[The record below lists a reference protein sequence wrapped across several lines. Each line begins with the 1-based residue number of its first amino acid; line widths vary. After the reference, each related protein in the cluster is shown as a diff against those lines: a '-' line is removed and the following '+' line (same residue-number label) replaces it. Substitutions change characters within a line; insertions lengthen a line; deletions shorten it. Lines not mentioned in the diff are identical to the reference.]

1 VNDLTIMDINTL
13 IKFAPKIANG
23 ALDFKSTIDKYHKYI
38 KSKERIMYHGM
49 SIDNIFER
57 FISYPDFMDGTYK
70 RANMVKFIDTY
81 KKQFKEVIFPQ
92 D

>member
-1 VNDLTIMDINTL
+1 
-13 IKFAPKIANG
+13 
-23 ALDFKSTIDKYHKYI
+23 
-38 KSKERIMYHGM
+38 MYHGM

-81 KKQFKEVIFPQ
+81 KKTIQRSCFSTKLALLGFFATFFPVNVHERK
-92 D
+92 

>member
-1 VNDLTIMDINTL
+1 MGRWI
-13 IKFAPKIANG
+13 
-23 ALDFKSTIDKYHKYI
+23 IDKYHKYI

-81 KKQFKEVIFPQ
+81 KK
-92 D
+92 

>member
-1 VNDLTIMDINTL
+1 
-13 IKFAPKIANG
+13 
-23 ALDFKSTIDKYHKYI
+23 
-38 KSKERIMYHGM
+38 MYHGM

-57 FISYPDFMDGTYK
+57 FISYPDFMDATYK

>member
-1 VNDLTIMDINTL
+1 
-13 IKFAPKIANG
+13 
-23 ALDFKSTIDKYHKYI
+23 
-38 KSKERIMYHGM
+38 MYHGM

-81 KKQFKEVIFPQ
+81 KK
-92 D
+92 